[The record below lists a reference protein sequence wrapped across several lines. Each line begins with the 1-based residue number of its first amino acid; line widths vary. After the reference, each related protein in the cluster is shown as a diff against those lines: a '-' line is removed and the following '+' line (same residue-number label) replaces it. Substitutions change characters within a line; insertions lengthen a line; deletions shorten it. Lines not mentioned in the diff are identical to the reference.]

1 MSVPHNFSH
10 ARFAKKDEGYEL
22 SSHGDRRFSALFCRL
37 KDGRTI
43 EQAYQLDVKGYR
55 IEGDDWRL
63 GKGKPPI
70 NGKSPDQLWDDY
82 LTLWRQWTQENPAT
96 LEDLRTKADGKILTD
111 KFASSPVS
119 QARALALILN
129 ETGPQRSVATT
140 PDTSMGPG

>member
-1 MSVPHNFSH
+1 MTTAHTFTH

-22 SSHGDRRFSALFCRL
+22 SSQGDRRFSALFSCL

-55 IEGDDWRL
+55 VEGNDWRL
-63 GKGKPPI
+63 GKGKLAI
-70 NGKSPDQLWDDY
+70 NGKNPDQLWDDY
-82 LTLWRQWTQENPAT
+82 VNLWRQWTQENPAI
-96 LEDLRTKADGKILTD
+96 LEDLREKASGKILTD

-129 ETGPQRSVATT
+129 ETGPQQNVQTT
-140 PDTSMGPG
+140 PNDPAGPY